1 MPSPTPRPAAS
12 ARGTR
17 PLLPGALMVPLV
29 TVLWC
34 VQPVHAQRLDL
45 GSAPTEPKPGEG
57 LAALAL
63 ADLLET
69 EADRLAEPDPRRAFR
84 TLAADL
90 LRAGENAGPP
100 GAEAILAALTL
111 AARRDELDRL
121 LGTRDAATQRYIA
134 DLLAGAERSILPREV
149 DLLLRDALAP
159 LAGELDPR
167 CGWWTTDA
175 LDTAPDATPGLADN
189 TAALRALTDNR
200 HLTDDAAGVLA
211 EMVDLFDSAAA
222 HPAYRRDAAE
232 WAALLAA
239 AAGALDEPPDWLDM
253 PARDRLRA
261 DFSSGVAMCLD
272 KPAEARAHLSRTAAL
287 VRIVRD
293 TDALGPAFQTRELR
307 DAVNRLAAAAEGDPR
322 RDPAAVARIA
332 GTYARALAMLD
343 TDARAP
349 APTDLLRQ
357 ARPML
362 KPLTTAH
369 QLAAATL
376 GRLLPTILTEPDPM
390 TDPGVLAAIGSL
402 QTADDDLR
410 IPLVLTA
417 QLAAWTGD
425 PDRPTPSP
433 SREPVA
439 TREAGPLAERVRQL
453 GVALALDAA
462 HAAAHAAQRDHAATA
477 PNAPELPTERDL
489 RANTSSIAWRRVTGD
504 QVDRLLFLI
513 DQARTDWLRSAST
526 DQFAERRDDDRARL
540 AALAAVLPLL
550 RDAADLERLRTDW
563 AREIPPAINAW
574 PGLELT
580 PPALDTLADA
590 LTPAAAQLAALT
602 ARGDDD
608 TGALARAAS
617 LRDDF
622 AAALVFAR
630 LDAAARELGAPRCGP
645 AAELGAGA
653 ATNAAWMAEHRHALA
668 ALSRAAYEAAAAEG
682 DQRRAF
688 FAHANRQAR
697 PLLATPR

>member
-1 MPSPTPRPAAS
+1 MGGAAPHDD
-12 ARGTR
+12 A
-17 PLLPGALMVPLV
+17 
-29 TVLWC
+29 
-34 VQPVHAQRLDL
+34 
-45 GSAPTEPKPGEG
+45 
-57 LAALAL
+57 LAALR
-63 ADLLET
+63 DL
-69 EADRLAEPDPRRAFR
+69 
-84 TLAADL
+84 
-90 LRAGENAGPP
+90 
-100 GAEAILAALTL
+100 
-111 AARRDELDRL
+111 
-121 LGTRDAATQRYIA
+121 
-134 DLLAGAERSILPREV
+134 
-149 DLLLRDALAP
+149 
-159 LAGELDPR
+159 
-167 CGWWTTDA
+167 
-175 LDTAPDATPGLADN
+175 
-189 TAALRALTDNR
+189 
-200 HLTDDAAGVLA
+200 
-211 EMVDLFDSAAA
+211 
-222 HPAYRRDAAE
+222 
-232 WAALLAA
+232 
-239 AAGALDEPPDWLDM
+239 
-253 PARDRLRA
+253 
-261 DFSSGVAMCLD
+261 
-272 KPAEARAHLSRTAAL
+272 
-287 VRIVRD
+287 
-293 TDALGPAFQTRELR
+293 
-307 DAVNRLAAAAEGDPR
+307 
-322 RDPAAVARIA
+322 
-332 GTYARALAMLD
+332 
-343 TDARAP
+343 
-349 APTDLLRQ
+349 
-357 ARPML
+357 
-362 KPLTTAH
+362 
-369 QLAAATL
+369 
-376 GRLLPTILTEPDPM
+376 
-390 TDPGVLAAIGSL
+390 
-402 QTADDDLR
+402 
-410 IPLVLTA
+410 
-417 QLAAWTGD
+417 
-425 PDRPTPSP
+425 
-433 SREPVA
+433 
-439 TREAGPLAERVRQL
+439 
-453 GVALALDAA
+453 
-462 HAAAHAAQRDHAATA
+462 AATA
-477 PNAPELPTERDL
+477 PIARELPTERDL